1 MRAGGPRSHPQ
12 TPERKKSSQTVSHA
26 ALTNPTK
33 PATLRPEMTLS
44 DILPKLHY
52 PTHLEKVVDGW
63 VHGVAAVLLTF
74 AVGAALGLAIWQG
87 GLGMASAIAVYG
99 ICVMTMIGCSM
110 AYNMTETPAR
120 KALLRRFDHA
130 AIFLM
135 IAGSYTPFTTIRFD
149 GAWAISMTTLVWGLA
164 IIGAAGKLFLPGIGK
179 RVWLIFY
186 VALGMLIF
194 AAFGPL
200 VQTVP
205 LAGVIL
211 LSVGGLLYVAGIPF
225 YVSEKLPFRRA
236 IWHTFV
242 MAAAAVHY
250 AAVLTGVVFA

>member
-1 MRAGGPRSHPQ
+1 
-12 TPERKKSSQTVSHA
+12 
-26 ALTNPTK
+26 
-33 PATLRPEMTLS
+33 MTLS
-44 DILPKLHY
+44 DLLPKLHY
-52 PTHLEKVVDGW
+52 PTRLEKLVDGW
-63 VHGVAAVLLTF
+63 LHGVALMLFTF
-74 AVGAALGLAIWQG
+74 AVSAALGLAIWRG
-87 GLGMASAIAVYG
+87 GLGMASAVGVYA

-110 AYNMTETPAR
+110 AYNLTEEPKR

-149 GAWAISMTTLVWGLA
+149 GVWAISMTTIVWALA
-164 IIGAAGKLFLPGIGK
+164 LIGAASKLFLPGIAK

-186 VALGMLIF
+186 IALGLMILV
-194 AAFGPL
+194 AFGPL

-211 LSVGGLLYVAGIPF
+211 LSIGGLLYIAGVPF
-225 YVSEKLPFRRA
+225 YVWEKLPFRRA
-236 IWHTFV
+236 IWHAFV
-242 MAAAAVHY
+242 IAAAGVHY